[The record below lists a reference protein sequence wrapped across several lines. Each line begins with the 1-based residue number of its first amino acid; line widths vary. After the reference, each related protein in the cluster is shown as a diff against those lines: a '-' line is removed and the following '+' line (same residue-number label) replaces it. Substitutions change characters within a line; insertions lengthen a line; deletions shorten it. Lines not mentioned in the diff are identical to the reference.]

1 MAINYD
7 LGKIGPAAG
16 LLSGLLA
23 IILLTFTGE
32 VRAQVSGYGRSSAP
46 ISGGAGSSAQPAN
59 PFSGMTGTFAPTHKT
74 PDGRACISVH
84 AQTHAQIANPK
95 IIDQMVLV
103 NNDCGQSIRVQICY
117 AGSSDCIIVP
127 LAGYEKLK
135 RTLGI
140 GSGLTSFRYEYR
152 ELY

>member
-7 LGKIGPAAG
+7 LGKIGRAAG

-23 IILLTFTGE
+23 IISLTFTGE
-32 VRAQVSGYGRSSAP
+32 IRAQVTGYGRSSAP
-46 ISGGAGSSAQPAN
+46 ISGGAGLSPRPAN
-59 PFSGMTGTFAPTHKT
+59 PFLGMTGTFAGSHKT

-84 AQTHAQIANPK
+84 PQTHAQKANPK
-95 IIDQMVLV
+95 IIDQIVLV

-117 AGSSDCIIVP
+117 AGSSDCIIVS
-127 LAGYEKLK
+127 LTGYEKLQ

-140 GSGLTSFRYEYR
+140 TSASTAFRYEYR
-152 ELY
+152 ELF